1 METLI
6 FGLQLLHIIL
16 VITLLILVLQALR
29 CWTQSSDLAKQAREL
44 AEMSADHMDM
54 AVRLM
59 TRAEKRRG
67 MKCML
72 AGKEGGH
79 EGS

>member
-29 CWTQSSDLAKQAREL
+29 CWTQSSDLAEQAREL

-67 MKCML
+67 MKWML
-72 AGKEGGH
+72 DGKEGGH